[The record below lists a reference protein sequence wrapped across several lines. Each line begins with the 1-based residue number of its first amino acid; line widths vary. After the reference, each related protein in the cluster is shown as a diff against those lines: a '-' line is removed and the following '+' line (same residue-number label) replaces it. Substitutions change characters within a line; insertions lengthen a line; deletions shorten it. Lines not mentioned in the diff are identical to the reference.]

1 MPPTRNLMFS
11 MQLLRRRYALWLC
24 LFLAGLANLG
34 RAQEPA
40 DRREAMPASSLAGPI
55 RTLFV
60 GNSLFFGAGSP
71 VRYYRSGSVTDL
83 NGTGFG
89 GVPALFK
96 AFTQEAGLNYEVS
109 SLLNSGKGLDF
120 HLQEHSTTL
129 NQSWDLAILMS
140 HSLLDRERPGEPALL
155 AKSVVGA
162 RQLIE
167 SGNPKASIKLVTTLP
182 RPDQV
187 YIATG
192 HWHGRGLERMAAD
205 IRQGYELAASAASLA
220 GAVIPAGEAWIL
232 AMQAGIADANPYDG
246 IGAGQMNLWA
256 DDNHHASTQGYYLT
270 ALVIF
275 GTVTGL
281 DPRDLGDTE
290 QCAFDLGFSKKQTE
304 ALQKVAFDL
313 IRQQPGAGPLKNFS
327 RKALAHP

>member
-1 MPPTRNLMFS
+1 MKLPG
-11 MQLLRRRYALWLC
+11 RRFALCLWLV
-24 LFLAGLANLG
+24 LAVFANLG
-34 RAQEPA
+34 RTQDHTLRP
-40 DRREAMPASSLAGPI
+40 EAIPASSRPGPV

-83 NGTGFG
+83 NGTGYG

-96 AFTQEAGLNYEVS
+96 AFTQQAGLDYAVS
-109 SLLNSGKGLDF
+109 HVLNSGKGLDY
-120 HLQEHSTTL
+120 HLATHAKILGQP
-129 NQSWDLAILMS
+129 WDSAILLS
-140 HSLLDRERPGEPALL
+140 HSLLDREHPGDPALL
-155 AKSVVGA
+155 VKSVAGV
-162 RQLIE
+162 RQLLG
-167 SGNPKASIKLVTTLP
+167 SGNPKVSISLVTTLP

-187 YIATG
+187 YVATG

-205 IRQGYELAASAASLA
+205 VRQGYELAASAAALA

-232 AMQAGIADANPYDG
+232 AVQAGIADANPYDG

-256 DDNHHASTQGYYLT
+256 DDNHHASAQGYYLT

-275 GTVTGL
+275 GAVTGL
-281 DPRDLGDTE
+281 DPRDLGAEE
-290 QCAFDLGFSKKQTE
+290 QCAFDLGFAKKQTA

-313 IRQQPGAGPLKNFS
+313 LQQQPGAAPLKNFT
-327 RKALAHP
+327 RQALKHP

>member
-1 MPPTRNLMFS
+1 MKLPDRPI
-11 MQLLRRRYALWLC
+11 ALWL
-24 LFLAGLANLG
+24 LLVLAVLANPG
-34 RAQEPA
+34 RAQEPT
-40 DRREAMPASSLAGPI
+40 DRREAMPAASRPGPV

-96 AFTQEAGLNYEVS
+96 AFTQQAGLDYAVS
-109 SLLNSGKGLDF
+109 HVLNSGKGLDF
-120 HLQEHSTTL
+120 HLAEHATILS
-129 NQSWDLAILMS
+129 QPWDSAILLS
-140 HSLLDRERPGEPALL
+140 HSLLDRDHPGDPALL
-155 AKSVVGA
+155 VKSVVGA
-162 RQLIE
+162 RQLIG
-167 SGNPKASIKLVTTLP
+167 SGNPKVAIKLVTTLP

-187 YIATG
+187 YVAKG

-220 GAVIPAGEAWIL
+220 GAVIPAGEGWIL
-232 AMQAGIADANPYDG
+232 AVQAGIADANPYDG

-256 DDNHHASTQGYYLT
+256 DDNHHASAPGYYLT

-275 GTVTGL
+275 GAVTGL
-281 DPRDLGDTE
+281 DPRDLGDGE
-290 QCAFDLGFSKKQTE
+290 QCAFDLGFSKKQAA

-313 IRQQPGAGPLKNFS
+313 LGQQPGAGPLKKFS
-327 RKALAHP
+327 KKDLAHP

>member
-1 MPPTRNLMFS
+1 MFS
-11 MQLLRRRYALWLC
+11 MKLFGRRVAFWLL
-24 LFLAGLANLG
+24 FVLAGLGTLG
-34 RAQEPA
+34 RAQESTG
-40 DRREAMPASSLAGPI
+40 RREAIPASSPPGSI

-96 AFTQEAGLNYEVS
+96 AFTRQAGLDYAVS
-109 SLLNSGKGLDF
+109 HVLNSGKGLDF
-120 HLQEHSTTL
+120 HLAAHPTIL
-129 NQSWDLAILMS
+129 GMPWDAAILLS
-140 HSLLDRERPGEPALL
+140 HSLLDRDRPGDPALL
-155 AKSVVGA
+155 AKSVVSVC
-162 RQLIE
+162 QLIE
-167 SGNPKASIKLVTTLP
+167 SGNPKVSIKLVTTLP

-187 YIATG
+187 YVANG
-192 HWHGRGLERMAAD
+192 HWYGRGMERMAAD
-205 IRQGYELAASAASLA
+205 VRQGYELAASAASLV

-232 AMQAGIADANPYDG
+232 AVQAGIADANPYDG

-256 DDNHHASTQGYYLT
+256 EDNHHASAQGYYLT

-281 DPRDLGDTE
+281 DPRSLGPEE
-290 QCAFDLGFSKKQTE
+290 QCAFDLGISKRQAR
-304 ALQKVAFDL
+304 ALQAVAFDL
-313 IRQQPGAGPLKNFS
+313 WAKQSESAPLQPFARQTIP
-327 RKALAHP
+327 HP